1 MYTIKKSIVKQI
13 LNRKFNSV
21 VGVSLEQLEN
31 LSIKYNVSKQDY
43 NSAKEIIKKITYEAM
58 REIESQIDAF
68 SQGVSIGVDFI
79 RPTKE

>member
-58 REIESQIDAF
+58 REVENQIDAF